1 MFEADDRRSRKKEG
15 DGTKVSPAI
24 GHHGGF
30 SPQDKNHSPPRC
42 ADVDGLEVRVED
54 QDGFVHGT
62 FAISPI
68 IA

>member
-1 MFEADDRRSRKKEG
+1 MLEADHRRSREKEG
-15 DGTKVSPAI
+15 DRTKIPPTV
-24 GHHGGF
+24 GHHGGL
-30 SPQDKNHSPPRC
+30 SPKDENHGAARC

-62 FAISPI
+62 FAILPI